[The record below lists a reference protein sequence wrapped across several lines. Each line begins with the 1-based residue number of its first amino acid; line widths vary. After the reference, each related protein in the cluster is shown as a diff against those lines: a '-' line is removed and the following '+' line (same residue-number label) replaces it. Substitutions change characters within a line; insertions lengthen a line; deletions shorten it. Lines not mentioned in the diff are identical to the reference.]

1 MTGRIIL
8 YYVVDNFMKK
18 NVFKMRRG
26 FCDTKSL
33 ILKKIENYFG
43 MEIFLEQN
51 CPGKIIEKVEV
62 RNATVVLK
70 G

>member
-1 MTGRIIL
+1 
-8 YYVVDNFMKK
+8 
-18 NVFKMRRG
+18 MRQG

-51 CPGKIIEKVEV
+51 CPAKIIEKVEV